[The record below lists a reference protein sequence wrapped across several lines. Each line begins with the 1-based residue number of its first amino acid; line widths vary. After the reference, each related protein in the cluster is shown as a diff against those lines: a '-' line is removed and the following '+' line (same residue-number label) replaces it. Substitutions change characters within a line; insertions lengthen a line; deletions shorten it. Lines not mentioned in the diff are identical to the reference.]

1 MADSFYA
8 LIDGERVWL
17 ARESLKIDTRIEARS
32 IAEFTVLD
40 KDGLKH
46 YQKGEPVL
54 IYDLNDVL
62 VWSGVIDVPEERQM
76 ND

>member
-8 LIDGERVWL
+8 RIGGEQVILERD
-17 ARESLKIDTRIEARS
+17 SLTVNQKIEARS

-40 KDGLKH
+40 RQGLKH
-46 YQKGEPVL
+46 YQKGEPIE

-62 VWSGVIDVPEERQM
+62 VWSGVIDIPEERPL
-76 ND
+76 NG